1 MLLLRY
7 CCNRKPI
14 YLERNI
20 SPELMLPH
28 AKKFGKIIDSL
39 VEKYFSIPIA
49 STSDLR
55 DVIPGSRLDVQQIKK
70 LAAFQLRD

>member
-1 MLLLRY
+1 
-7 CCNRKPI
+7 
-14 YLERNI
+14 
-20 SPELMLPH
+20 MLPH